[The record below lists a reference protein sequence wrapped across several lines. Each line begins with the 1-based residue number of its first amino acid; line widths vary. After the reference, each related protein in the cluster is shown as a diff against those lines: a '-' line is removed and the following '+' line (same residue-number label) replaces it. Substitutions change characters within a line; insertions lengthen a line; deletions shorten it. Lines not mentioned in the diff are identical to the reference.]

1 MNSLLESSISHDAE
15 QHRRLEALGQMA
27 LHACASA
34 TAVHA
39 QTPTSPFTAYHL
51 ARDAAPN
58 SVGAQSTLIHKAAR
72 LSAMSPLPK
81 KRASM
86 TPSPAFTGVSHEIG
100 LELRTEFRDMFV
112 EGAVEADTCCERGDS
127 RCYGFPAYGQNE
139 SELSFAVRDE
149 RFCRLSLTPRDTIR
163 VGNVELRLKNGG
175 EPKVQNLKH
184 LEDRI
189 KQLRQYNSALEDQLA
204 GARAQAIALQSGAGA
219 MRRSCPQCAQLV
231 DGNLQHSQEVT
242 EFKKIIE
249 DLRQK
254 LKESEDR
261 EKSRALSSAAHR
273 EEQLQTQLWL
283 EQSLKE
289 KEDALKSQAMKLEA
303 MKLEVEDQ
311 QQCLRGERDKIKLE
325 EEQQQQYLKAQEDKI
340 KLEEAGL
347 KREEAALAEK
357 ERQKSEQEK
366 RNRAARAEQLM
377 RRILFLIRHRK
388 TARAFVTWL
397 ENAFEVR
404 RRRKV
409 ASRSISRILNRVA
422 AQALVHWQE
431 MAGEERRRRGI
442 ATKCIL
448 RILNGVVAHALGRW
462 QETTRRRVC
471 NRARISSSVI
481 RLTRQTEVQ
490 SLACWKDETTRLV
503 RARQVLGRILRQ
515 MLNRMIGVVFRTWVD
530 RAWRLKGAREV
541 ASQCVNRLCFG
552 FLHVAWETWCDAVAT
567 EKEARKEK
575 DNESKWTAKLRELEE
590 AQVKMEEGE
599 QHNVCSMRERIMQLE
614 TELESI
620 RQILEL
626 RAGEEYLRLVKGYRK
641 VDKDWATGTTATDT
655 APTGNHDVWT
665 GMARKRKGKQK
676 IKVLSAD
683 KKITN
688 DSRTSDD
695 RTDVKGLSLP
705 GDLHARGIEEVRGRP
720 KSAMSFERDALES
733 GQAGIRFLVTQTKSG
748 SPGRK
753 GKSGGAGLMTA
764 TVFTTPERQSFRK
777 SKNVGKSGQSLSSSK
792 THVSQQDLFNSPD
805 KSGLLL
811 REYSTFF
818 LSPDFTPKFQSL
830 QTSKPIPKSP
840 DTASDT

>member
-1 MNSLLESSISHDAE
+1 
-15 QHRRLEALGQMA
+15 
-27 LHACASA
+27 
-34 TAVHA
+34 
-39 QTPTSPFTAYHL
+39 
-51 ARDAAPN
+51 
-58 SVGAQSTLIHKAAR
+58 
-72 LSAMSPLPK
+72 MSPLPK
-81 KRASM
+81 KRAST
-86 TPSPAFTGVSHEIG
+86 TPSPAFEGVSHEIG
-100 LELRTEFRDMFV
+100 LELRTEFRDMDV
-112 EGAVEADTCCERGDS
+112 EGAVEADTCSERGDS

-149 RFCRLSLTPRDTIR
+149 LFCRLSLTPRDTIR

-231 DGNLQHSQEVT
+231 DGNSQHIQEVT

-261 EKSRALSSAAHR
+261 EKSRALSSAANR
-273 EEQLQTQLWL
+273 EDQFQTQLWL

-289 KEDALKSQAMKLEA
+289 REEALKSQAMKLEA
-303 MKLEVEDQ
+303 MKLEVEEQ

-325 EEQQQQYLKAQEDKI
+325 EEQQQQYLKAQEEKI
-340 KLEEAGL
+340 KLEQAGL
-347 KREEAALAEK
+347 KTEEAALAER

-366 RNRAARAEQLM
+366 MNRAARAEQLM
-377 RRILFLIRHRK
+377 LRILFLIRHRK

-409 ASRSISRILNRVA
+409 ASRSISRILNRFA

-431 MAGEERRRRGI
+431 MACEERRRRGI
-442 ATKCIL
+442 TTKCIL

-462 QETTRRRVC
+462 HETTRRRLC

-481 RLTRQTEVQ
+481 RLSRQTEVQ

-515 MLNRMIGVVFRTWVD
+515 MLNRLIGIVFRTWVQH
-530 RAWRLKGAREV
+530 AWRLKGAREV

-552 FLHVAWETWCDAVAT
+552 FLHVAWEIWCDAVAT
-567 EKEARKEK
+567 EKEARTQA
-575 DNESKWTAKLRELEE
+575 DNESKWTAKIREVEE
-590 AQVKMEEGE
+590 AKVKMEEGE
-599 QHNVCSMRERIMQLE
+599 QQDVCSMRERIMQLE

-641 VDKDWATGTTATDT
+641 VDKDWAATGTTATDT

-665 GMARKRKGKQK
+665 GMVRKRKGKQK

-683 KKITN
+683 KKMTN
-688 DSRTSDD
+688 DSRNRDD
-695 RTDVKGLSLP
+695 SVDVKELSWP
-705 GDLHARGIEEVRGRP
+705 GDLHTPGIEEVRGRP

-733 GQAGIRFLVTQTKSG
+733 GQAGIRFLVTQTKSR

-753 GKSGGAGLMTA
+753 GKSAGAGLMTA
-764 TVFTTPERQSFRK
+764 TLVTTPERQSFRK
-777 SKNVGKSGQSLSSSK
+777 SKNVGKSGPSLSSTK

-805 KSGLLL
+805 KSGLIL

-818 LSPDFTPKFQSL
+818 LSPDFTPKFQS
-830 QTSKPIPKSP
+830 P
-840 DTASDT
+840 

>member
-34 TAVHA
+34 TAMHA

-58 SVGAQSTLIHKAAR
+58 SVAHKVAR

-81 KRASM
+81 KRAST

-100 LELRTEFRDMFV
+100 LELRTDFRDMDV

-149 RFCRLSLTPRDTIR
+149 LFCRLSLTPRDTIR

-242 EFKKIIE
+242 EFKKTIE
-249 DLRQK
+249 YLRQK

-303 MKLEVEDQ
+303 MKLEVEEQ
-311 QQCLRGERDKIKLE
+311 QQCLKGERDKIKLE
-325 EEQQQQYLKAQEDKI
+325 EEQQQQYLKAQEEKV
-340 KLEEAGL
+340 KLQEAGL
-347 KREEAALAEK
+347 KTEEAALAER
-357 ERQKSEQEK
+357 ERQKREQEK

-422 AQALVHWQE
+422 AQALMHWQE
-431 MAGEERRRRGI
+431 MACEERRRRGI

-462 QETTRRRVC
+462 QETARRRVC

-481 RLTRQTEVQ
+481 RLTRKTEVQ
-490 SLACWKDETTRLV
+490 SLACWKDETTRLA

-515 MLNRMIGVVFRTWVD
+515 MLHRMIGIVFRTWVHH
-530 RAWRLKGAREV
+530 AWRLKGAREV

-567 EKEARKEK
+567 EKEARTQA
-575 DNESKWTAKLRELEE
+575 DNESKWTAKLRELDE
-590 AQVKMEEGE
+590 AKVKMEEGE
-599 QHNVCSMRERIMQLE
+599 QHDVCSMRERIMQLE
-614 TELESI
+614 TELDSI

-641 VDKDWATGTTATDT
+641 VDKDWAATGTTATDT
-655 APTGNHDVWT
+655 APNHDVWT
-665 GMARKRKGKQK
+665 GIVRKRKGKQK

-683 KKITN
+683 KKMTN
-688 DSRTSDD
+688 DSRSRDD
-695 RTDVKGLSLP
+695 SVDVKGLSLP
-705 GDLHARGIEEVRGRP
+705 GDLDTRGIAEVRGRP

-777 SKNVGKSGQSLSSSK
+777 SKNVGKSGQSLSSK

-818 LSPDFTPKFQSL
+818 LSPDFTPKFQSP
-830 QTSKPIPKSP
+830 QTSNPIPKSP